1 MDQAERPALTA
12 RLTLRLTPNASRD
25 EVKAVSA
32 ELVEVRLRA
41 PAIEGR
47 ANRALIEFLAA
58 KLRVRP
64 RAVSLDRGA
73 ASRLKVVAVEDLDL
87 TEALR
92 RLRAD
97 P

>member
-1 MDQAERPALTA
+1 MAHLAL
-12 RLTLRLTPNASRD
+12 RVTPNASRD
-25 EVKAVSA
+25 EVKTVSTD
-32 ELVEVRLRA
+32 LVEIRLRA

-64 RAVSLDRGA
+64 RAISLDRGA
-73 ASRLKVVAVEDLDL
+73 TSRLKVVAIEDLDL

-92 RLRAD
+92 CLRAD

>member
-1 MDQAERPALTA
+1 MTA
-12 RLTLRLTPNASRD
+12 RLTLRVTPNASRD